1 MINKKS
7 WTICRLCDTS
17 LPLHPLAALHLLF
30 IFIFLTPSPALA
42 VAPLRSSLNSVA
54 ECLCIATDWR
64 DDCRVATPAPA
75 VPPWCGAVVWCRV
88 GGVVWRLARYSG
100 LWHGR
105 GKTGTRPHIQRGQ
118 YLNLCSKGKPI
129 TALMS
134 TRGVV
139 HCIFLLYCLHYLW
152 SGQNKLEYWASLG
165 FFLFSDIYH
174 MVMFPLRL
182 QKEPEFLDVL
192 ESCSLTWLTDG
203 NQSMSESVHRTTEE
217 IHTAQP
223 LHHTS
228 SSSSSSSSCM
238 SPAVAEERQVEA
250 DRGRNGD
257 SSTGGSSDLLPPEF
271 FELLSEGGVGTMD
284 SSGAV
289 ISSGYYYHHQ
299 HHHTSHVQPASPSAS
314 EEELPCVPDSPSCSS
329 SASQS
334 PSQNCSPPSSPV
346 SSPSVYLSSRLGKRK
361 RTAGERANSA
371 LSSFS
376 SSMQRSPYSS
386 TKKSRKER
394 EQENERK
401 VQELTEQNERLKAEI
416 ERLGEEVQRTRRA
429 LIERLVNT
437 RKWGGVCVEQN
448 GRWKKNISV

>member
-1 MINKKS
+1 
-7 WTICRLCDTS
+7 
-17 LPLHPLAALHLLF
+17 
-30 IFIFLTPSPALA
+30 
-42 VAPLRSSLNSVA
+42 
-54 ECLCIATDWR
+54 
-64 DDCRVATPAPA
+64 
-75 VPPWCGAVVWCRV
+75 
-88 GGVVWRLARYSG
+88 
-100 LWHGR
+100 
-105 GKTGTRPHIQRGQ
+105 
-118 YLNLCSKGKPI
+118 
-129 TALMS
+129 
-134 TRGVV
+134 
-139 HCIFLLYCLHYLW
+139 
-152 SGQNKLEYWASLG
+152 
-165 FFLFSDIYH
+165 
-174 MVMFPLRL
+174 MFPLCF

-217 IHTAQP
+217 IHTTQP
-223 LHHTS
+223 LHHTSSS

-250 DRGRNGD
+250 GSGRNGD

-284 SSGAV
+284 SSGV
-289 ISSGYYYHHQ
+289 GYYYHHQ
-299 HHHTSHVQPASPSAS
+299 HHHANNVQPASPSAS

-437 RKWGGVCVEQN
+437 RKWEAFEGGSVEAK
-448 GRWKKNISV
+448 WKMEQKHICLELLVLGKEVECDDQEWLTEERTENQRFIFNVERTAGCKDGKRKKVMKWYKEMMLQQHCSKQKRFRMWIKGEKWISYSRFDWTKAAQPSFCWCAGMTECFA